1 MNPPDAPGIPFRINR
16 SDHLFVVKVYV
27 NGYGPFDFLLDTGAS
42 LTVISPSTARAAG
55 IGKGGRKVTAT
66 GLKGSIGATVVRL
79 KSLRAGHWETTR
91 LSTAIVDLSNL
102 ERTLKRKIGGI
113 IGYNLLRRYRLTVD
127 YPKRRLYLD
136 GPFRP

>member
-1 MNPPDAPGIPFRINR
+1 MNRLDAAGIPFRINR
-16 SDHLFVVKVYV
+16 SDHLIVIKVHV

-42 LTVISPSTARAAG
+42 MTVIAPRTARAAG
-55 IGKGGRKVTAT
+55 IAKGRRKVTAK

-91 LSTAIVDLSNL
+91 LSAAIVNLESL

-113 IGYNLLRRYRLTVD
+113 IGYNLLHRYRLILD
-127 YPKRRLYLD
+127 YPKRRLYLEGLD
-136 GPFRP
+136 GP